1 MFHVCGVPGGGQHGS
16 LTPGAPYGDFHG
28 ETWFIFTLWE
38 GDGRF
43 GGLSEA
49 TVSSLLSSGRDL
61 VIQRAENEPAASR
74 VLFFTPVLCLLAKDP
89 GWKELGGQGLSLLE
103 ICQIIFSEPYS
114 GSASAL
120 KLSLTSL

>member
-1 MFHVCGVPGGGQHGS
+1 MFHVRGAPGGGQHGS

-38 GDGRF
+38 GDGRI

-61 VIQRAENEPAASR
+61 LIQRAENEPAASR
-74 VLFFTPVLCLLAKDP
+74 VLLFTQSFAFWPKTRDGRNSV
-89 GWKELGGQGLSLLE
+89 GR
-103 ICQIIFSEPYS
+103 
-114 GSASAL
+114 ASPF
-120 KLSLTSL
+120 